1 MKTLE
6 TNVALEIKDLVKYY
20 NSFKALDGIS
30 FSVHKGEFFGF
41 LGPNGAG
48 KTTTISI
55 ITGLCN
61 LTSGSVTVFGKD
73 VVKDYREARRLIGL
87 SPQDFNFDPFL
98 SAREV
103 LLFQAGYYGVPSAKR
118 KQRAAELLQLF
129 GLEEVYKQDYRRLSG
144 GQKRRLSLA
153 RALMHEPPILILDEP
168 TAGIDLEL
176 RYFLWE
182 FLKELNKK
190 GTTIL
195 LTTHYIEEA
204 EKLCDRIGVIHNG
217 RIEKVEDKDKM
228 IRSMAKDTI
237 QVRIEPRDAE
247 LPWLKD
253 YRHKV
258 HNGTGLITFY
268 ENKESLGKVLKHFY
282 DSGVEVVDLQI
293 EETTLEDVFVRLTT
307 KKES

>member
-1 MKTLE
+1 MNDT
-6 TNVALEIKDLVKYY
+6 ALEIQDLVKYY
-20 NSFKALDGIS
+20 NHFKALAGIS
-30 FSVHKGEFFGF
+30 FSVKKGEFFGF

-61 LTSGSVTVFGKD
+61 LTSGRVKVFGHD
-73 VVKDYREARRLIGL
+73 VVTDYREARRLIGL

-103 LLFQAGYYGVPSAKR
+103 LLFQAGYYGVPKQKR
-118 KQRAAELLQLF
+118 KARAEELLKIF

-144 GQKRRLSLA
+144 GQKRRLALA
-153 RALMHEPPILILDEP
+153 RALMHEPPIVILDEP

-176 RYFLWE
+176 RYFLWD
-182 FLKELNKK
+182 FLRELNKQ

-204 EKLCDRIGVIHNG
+204 EKLCDRIGVIHHG
-217 RIEKVEDKDKM
+217 EIVKVDEKQNL

-237 QVRIEPRDAE
+237 HVRVANPQIE
-247 LPWLKD
+247 LPWLSQ
-253 YRHKV
+253 YQHEREAS
-258 HNGTGLITFY
+258 NGEITFF
-268 ENKESLGKVLKHFY
+268 ENKENLGKILKQFY
-282 DSGVEVVDLQI
+282 DSHAEVVDLRI
-293 EETTLEDVFVRLTT
+293 EETTLEDVFVRLTQ
-307 KKES
+307 

>member
-1 MKTLE
+1 MNDT
-6 TNVALEIKDLVKYY
+6 ALEIQDLVKYY
-20 NSFKALDGIS
+20 NSFKALAGIS
-30 FSVHKGEFFGF
+30 FSVKKGEFFGF

-61 LTSGSVTVFGKD
+61 LTSGSVKVFGHD
-73 VVKDYREARRLIGL
+73 VVTDYREARRLIGL

-103 LLFQAGYYGVPSAKR
+103 LLFQAGYYGVPKQKR
-118 KQRAAELLQLF
+118 KARAEELLKIF

-153 RALMHEPPILILDEP
+153 RALMHEPPIVILDEP

-176 RYFLWE
+176 RYFLWD
-182 FLKELNKK
+182 FLRELNIQ

-204 EKLCDRIGVIHNG
+204 EKLCDRIGVIHHG
-217 RIEKVEDKDKM
+217 EIVKVDEKRNL
-228 IRSMAKDTI
+228 IRSMAKDKI
-237 QVRIEPRDAE
+237 HVRVANPQME
-247 LPWLKD
+247 LPWLSQYQHERD
-253 YRHKV
+253 AS
-258 HNGTGLITFY
+258 NGGITFF
-268 ENKESLGKVLKHFY
+268 ENKENLSKILKHFY
-282 DSGVEVVDLQI
+282 DSHAEVVDLQI
-293 EETTLEDVFVRLTT
+293 EETTLEDVFVRLTQ
-307 KKES
+307 K